1 MTARRARQSS
11 LPPFFP
17 TILPPALPLE
27 TAEKGGLGTKGGF
40 FRSSPTRM
48 CAQARAYMR
57 AQQPSP
63 ILPSSLFP
71 GFPGSERGEVSG
83 TIIIFG
89 EF

>member
-1 MTARRARQSS
+1 MTSRLARQSS
-11 LPPFFP
+11 LPPFLRP
-17 TILPPALPLE
+17 ILPPALPPE
-27 TAEKGGLGTKGGF
+27 TAEKGGLRAKGGF
-40 FRSSPTRM
+40 LQLLLHACRRGRAHM
-48 CAQARAYMR
+48 C